1 MLYPDKSFSGL
12 YVEKEGYLP
21 KIYNVDR
28 DNLKNQKDLLVS
40 LIPIGSGEEFVFENI
55 FFDLDKDD
63 LKQESASSLKRLY
76 NFLIE
81 NSKVAIT
88 IIGHTDNQ
96 GNPTYNENLSL
107 RRAESVKKYLMEK
120 GIPENRVATEGK
132 GDREPIQPNDTP
144 ENKALN
150 RRVTISI
157 K

>member
-28 DNLKNQKDLLVS
+28 DNLKNQKDLMVS
-40 LIPIGSGEEFVFENI
+40 LVPIGPGEEFVFENI
-55 FFDLDKDD
+55 FFDLDKDE
-63 LKQESASSLKRLY
+63 LKSESSSSLKRLY
-76 NFLIE
+76 NFLVE
-81 NSKVAIT
+81 NSSVSIT

-96 GNPTYNENLSL
+96 GNSVYNENLSL
-107 RRAESVKKYLMEK
+107 RRAESVKRFLIDK
-120 GIPENRVATEGK
+120 GVPLNRVETEGK
-132 GDREPIQPNDTP
+132 GDRKPIRPNDTA